1 MERSVGVRI
10 RFVFIREK
18 FSSVLDQIL
27 FMHTYSLQFLRF
39 RTMELIKK
47 ENVIVQVYCD
57 HVAEVLQCVGI
68 AHIIFLSRTIQLAK
82 QH

>member
-1 MERSVGVRI
+1 MERSVEVRI

-47 ENVIVQVYCD
+47 ENTIVQVFCD
-57 HVAEVLQCVGI
+57 HVAEVLHYVGI
-68 AHIIFLSRTIQLAK
+68 AHIIFLSRTIQ
-82 QH
+82 